1 MKKLLLLSTFYF
13 LLIGQGKAQ
22 APANDEPCNAQMLTV
37 QNLGCEP
44 TTTYTYA
51 NATHSSAYGV
61 TYCNGLTSRDVWF
74 KFTVPASGEATVSI
88 ATAGQSDMAIEVL
101 TGSSCSGPLAI
112 TNQSTQGFPCLYIR
126 FNTTDDNRT
135 FKNLSPGSTV
145 YLRVYRFDDAN
156 AASGAVKICVGD
168 PSQLADEP
176 CNAGFFP
183 IEAADPLGQ
192 NCEPT
197 QKFSFSGATLTPSIP
212 NPECLFSGYYPLVRD
227 VWFKVRVPASG
238 KINIGIKADGDWVN
252 NAWFIQSFTANACTG
267 PFTSLGCTQWDGTSN
282 NPLKF
287 FATYTNLAPNSI
299 LYCRLVANSSA
310 AQPDGQVKICVSSF
324 NSTPS
329 INNSTKVGIGIDTPF
344 AKLDVVGT
352 GIFRDNLTAG
362 RDLEVRGNLI
372 LQGNLISKFS
382 QNGSLK
388 FSEDGGLKTSGSLIV
403 DSLASGGLTIDS
415 IMLRSRLGNR
425 ISLWGGLGSVAHYGI
440 GVQSGVLQLYVP
452 SGNDALVFGH
462 GHSRVFTEAMRVRG
476 ANVGIGTATPNA
488 PLQFSNSLVNRKVVL
503 FDGNN
508 NDHQYYG
515 FGVNG
520 AALRYQVDA
529 TGADHVFFAGT
540 SNNSSIELMRIRG
553 NGNVGIGAANPIYLL
568 DINGRMRIRSGG
580 SGGNSAGIWL
590 NDNANTQ
597 QLGFIGVTNDNHLG
611 FFSNTAGVGFG
622 LTMNTN
628 NGFVGIQVPV
638 PQVPL
643 HFATA
648 IGKKISLYRGP
659 SGDAGFGVWGNEL
672 RIHSDYN
679 GADITFGYDNLVN
692 GFTERFRVQA
702 NGNATLAGVLTQN
715 SDETLKK
722 NIEPIANASHLLQQL
737 HGYRYQWKDENADA
751 EKQLGLLAQEV
762 QKVLPEL
769 VKEGENGKLGVNYS
783 GLIPVLLEALKEQRS
798 EIDQLKALV
807 KQLINT
813 RQ

>member
-13 LLIGQGKAQ
+13 LLSGQGGAQ
-22 APANDEPCNAQMLTV
+22 APANDEPCNAQTLTV

-88 ATAGQSDMAIEVL
+88 ATAGQGNMALELL
-101 TGSSCSGPLAI
+101 TGSSCNGPLTN
-112 TNQSTQGFPCLYIR
+112 TNQNTQGFPCLYIG
-126 FNTTDDNRT
+126 FNTTDDSRT
-135 FKNLSPGSTV
+135 FRNLSPGSTV

-156 AASGAVKICVGD
+156 AATGAIKICVGD
-168 PSQLADEP
+168 PSRLADEP

-183 IEAADPLGQ
+183 IEAADPLSQ

-212 NPECLFSGYYPLVRD
+212 NPECLFSGYHPLVRD

-238 KINIGIKADGDWVN
+238 KVNIGIKADGVWVN

-267 PFTSLGCTQWDGTSN
+267 PFTSLGCTQWDGASN
-282 NPLKF
+282 NPIKY
-287 FATYTNLAPNSI
+287 FATYTNL
-299 LYCRLVANSSA
+299 

-329 INNSTKVGIGIDTPF
+329 INNSIKVGIGIDTPF

-382 QNGSLK
+382 EN
-388 FSEDGGLKTSGSLIV
+388 GGLKTSGGLTV
-403 DSLASGGLTIDS
+403 DSLASGSLTIDS
-415 IMLRSRLGNR
+415 LMLRNRLGNR

-452 SGNDALVFGH
+452 SANDALVFGH
-462 GHSRVFTEAMRVRG
+462 GHSGAFTEAMRVRG

-503 FDGNN
+503 YDANN

-520 AALRYQVDA
+520 GVLRYQVDA

-540 SNNSSIELMRIRG
+540 SSSSSAELMRMKG
-553 NGNVGIGAANPIYLL
+553 NGNVGIGASNPEHRL
-568 DINGRMRIRSGG
+568 DVNGRIRIRSGG
-580 SGGNSAGIWL
+580 SGGSSAGIWV
-590 NDNANTQ
+590 NDNANTR
-597 QLGFIGVTNDNHLG
+597 QLGFIGVTNDNHMG

-628 NGFVGIQVPV
+628 NGFIGIQVPV

-648 IGKKISLYRGP
+648 LGKKISLYRGP
-659 SGDAGFGVWGNEL
+659 LGDAGFGVFGNEL

-679 GADITFGYDNLVN
+679 GADITFGFDDFTN
-692 GFTERFRVQA
+692 GFTRLPLPVER
-702 NGNATLAGVLTQN
+702 
-715 SDETLKK
+715 
-722 NIEPIANASHLLQQL
+722 
-737 HGYRYQWKDENADA
+737 
-751 EKQLGLLAQEV
+751 
-762 QKVLPEL
+762 
-769 VKEGENGKLGVNYS
+769 
-783 GLIPVLLEALKEQRS
+783 
-798 EIDQLKALV
+798 
-807 KQLINT
+807 
-813 RQ
+813 